1 MTCLSKKRFLEGD
14 EMTCSMLF
22 ELADHLAMPVE
33 DLVQFANVLSKKPNP
48 VYNGQLEYYRGDE
61 IPVEASAPEQLDQA
75 RTLLMEY
82 LPEITKMTSANTHL
96 PVQDEM
102 TAGLRAM
109 VDARRGIDGCPMY
122 TIFATKL
129 FLGVHGVLR
138 VQHTQLFEELQAT
151 ARRCVSTI
159 DSYLRFSNNKQ
170 FTLWPAKNDAF
181 LRQIKSIAQEW
192 ALEGRI
198 CKFKLPVE
206 GGLEPEPFLFFKRN
220 PIACGLLTFPPQP
233 TASRRR
239 TNFGRSLGL
248 CSLSSP
254 PLQCLPSERRTRA

>member
-1 MTCLSKKRFLEGD
+1 MK
-14 EMTCSMLF
+14 
-22 ELADHLAMPVE
+22 
-33 DLVQFANVLSKKPNP
+33 
-48 VYNGQLEYYRGDE
+48 
-61 IPVEASAPEQLDQA
+61 
-75 RTLLMEY
+75 Y
-82 LPEITKMTSANTHL
+82 LPEITEMSSANMHL

-109 VDARRGIDGCPMY
+109 MDARKGMNGCPMY

-129 FLGVHGVLR
+129 FLRVHRVLR
-138 VQHTQLFEELQAT
+138 VHHIQPFEELQAT

-192 ALEGRI
+192 ALEDRI
-198 CKFKLPVE
+198 GNFKLPVE

-220 PIACGLLTFPPQP
+220 PVARGLLTSTSTYCFKK
-233 TASRRR
+233 A
-239 TNFGRSLGL
+239 GRLWSELGA
-248 CSLSSP
+248 
-254 PLQCLPSERRTRA
+254 LQSIQSTSTMLAVRAED